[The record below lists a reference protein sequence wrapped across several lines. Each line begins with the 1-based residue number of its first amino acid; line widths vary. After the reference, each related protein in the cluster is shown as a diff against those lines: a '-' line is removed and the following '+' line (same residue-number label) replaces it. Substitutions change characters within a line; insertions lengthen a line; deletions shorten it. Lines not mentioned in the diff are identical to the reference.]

1 MAFIPKIQLNFNV
14 AATEL
19 NILDITGA
27 YDGTTNLTGW
37 GTPDAC
43 SPGDAGVD
51 TSNIIYF
58 YVEVYDQ
65 ANTLLE
71 TITLDTALPLTY
83 AGNFSYT
90 TPTPISWSHGVGS
103 FEYSLHFRI
112 DTGCEFNLD
121 KLPFTIGDIY
131 NTTEGKLNICL
142 NNNCSTLEIAEE
154 TTVLNSS
161 KFFLSTGWEH
171 NPTVVS
177 DKVYIKIYDVADNL
191 LDVIYLLDKTASPVV
206 NVFPSSFIEGFKLDN
221 YAWSNPD
228 GYYKFKYIVETLA
241 VNAEDPSTIYELGT
255 FEKFYTCNAQACV
268 DSLWLDAFNSCDNKD
283 YADKVET
290 AQDAQILLQGVM
302 SKAACIDLTKAAD
315 IQATLFSIC
324 EINKCGQPDCG
335 CN

>member
-58 YVEVYDQ
+58 YVKVYDQ

-103 FEYSLHFRI
+103 FEYSLHFIIR
-112 DTGCEFNLD
+112 T
-121 KLPFTIGDIY
+121 
-131 NTTEGKLNICL
+131 
-142 NNNCSTLEIAEE
+142 
-154 TTVLNSS
+154 
-161 KFFLSTGWEH
+161 
-171 NPTVVS
+171 
-177 DKVYIKIYDVADNL
+177 
-191 LDVIYLLDKTASPVV
+191 
-206 NVFPSSFIEGFKLDN
+206 PS
-221 YAWSNPD
+221 
-228 GYYKFKYIVETLA
+228 LA
-241 VNAEDPSTIYELGT
+241 GS
-255 FEKFYTCNAQACV
+255 
-268 DSLWLDAFNSCDNKD
+268 
-283 YADKVET
+283 
-290 AQDAQILLQGVM
+290 
-302 SKAACIDLTKAAD
+302 
-315 IQATLFSIC
+315 
-324 EINKCGQPDCG
+324 
-335 CN
+335 